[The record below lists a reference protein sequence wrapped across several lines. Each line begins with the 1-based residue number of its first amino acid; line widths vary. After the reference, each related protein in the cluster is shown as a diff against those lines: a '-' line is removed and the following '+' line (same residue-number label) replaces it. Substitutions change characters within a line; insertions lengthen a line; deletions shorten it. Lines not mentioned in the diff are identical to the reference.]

1 MPAMP
6 LPKRAKCDPAVKS
19 QILGELSPAQ
29 FLAEYWQKKP
39 LRVRGAWPEFRDP
52 LTPEEL
58 AGLACTEGVEARL
71 VQEQEGEES
80 DRVRHGPFT
89 DEDFLSLPESHWTLW
104 VRDVEKHAPVL
115 TALLEPFRFIPDW
128 RCDGLSASYAM
139 PQGTVGPQVNED
151 DMFLWQGQGRQRWQ
165 VGTQA
170 ESAAMLAGSEFTP
183 QHEWVLE
190 PGDGLYLP
198 AGVVYRG
205 VALEAS
211 LSYAVDFHAPTHREL
226 LSSFLEFLLEGV
238 DPDARFADPDLTVQD
253 NPGEISAATLEQ
265 ARTLLRR
272 SIALDDETLAVWFG
286 RFLSETRPGF
296 RAEPEPE
303 LYDEDELREHLRGG
317 GSLERNPGS
326 RFHYIA
332 GLDGEMLLFVDG
344 QEFALGPK
352 VAFMAP
358 LLCRYRV
365 LTLTLLREALKL
377 ADARQLLLDLLNEG
391 YLAIY
396 EEESD

>member
-1 MPAMP
+1 MPS
-6 LPKRAKCDPAVKS
+6 L
-19 QILGELSPAQ
+19 LGEWSPAQ

-58 AGLACTEGVEARL
+58 AGLACAEGVEAWLAQDR
-71 VQEQEGEES
+71 EGEEV
-80 DRVRHGPFT
+80 DPVRHGPFT

-104 VRDVEKHAPVL
+104 VRDVEKHAPNL
-115 TALLEPFRFIPDW
+115 AALLEPFRFIPDW
-128 RCDGLSASYAM
+128 RGDGLTARYAM

-151 DMFLWQGQGRQRWQ
+151 DVFLWQGQGRQRWQ
-165 VGTQA
+165 V
-170 ESAAMLAGSEFTP
+170 LADGELTP
-183 QHEWVLE
+183 QQEWILE
-190 PGDGLYLP
+190 PGDVLYLP
-198 AGVVYRG
+198 AGVSYRG

-211 LSYAVDFHAPTHREL
+211 LSYAVDFHAPRHREL
-226 LSSFLEFLLEGV
+226 LSGFLEFLLEGV
-238 DPDARFADPDLTVQD
+238 DPDARFADPDLTVPD
-253 NPGEISAATLEQ
+253 NPGEISAAALDQ
-265 ARTLLRR
+265 VRTLLRR

-296 RAEPEPE
+296 RAEPESEP
-303 LYDEDELREHLRGG
+303 YDEHELREHLRGG

-326 RFHYIA
+326 CFHYIA

-358 LLCRYRV
+358 LLCRHRE
-365 LTLTLLREALKL
+365 LTLTLLREALKQT
-377 ADARQLLLDLLNEG
+377 DARQLLLDLLSEG
-391 YLAIY
+391 YLVIY
-396 EEESD
+396 QEDEEGSD